1 MPPDGRSPE
10 RYSERSYYIL
20 LRFLRPMTPGRVS
33 ESVKGN
39 WLFCLPPEQYGAAFV
54 MWTELSESLLR
65 VEAWNGCRGSD

>member
-1 MPPDGRSPE
+1 
-10 RYSERSYYIL
+10 
-20 LRFLRPMTPGRVS
+20 MTPGRVS